1 MTAPSV
7 VTVVRGRHEHLERQ
21 RRGLES
27 SPILPADH
35 VVVAMDDPELVDRWH
50 PSGVLADH
58 LVTLP
63 VPPDGLPLAAA
74 RNLGART
81 AIERGA
87 HQLVFLDVDCV
98 PTPGTLEAYA
108 RAASTAEGT
117 AAVLCGPVA
126 YLPPAPPGGYDLEAE
141 ARAARPH
148 PGRPA
153 PEPDEVVADPEAHHL
168 FWSLSFSVSRTTWER
183 IGGFDE
189 RYVGYGAEDTDFGQR
204 AARAGVPLA
213 WVGGATALHQH
224 HPTQDPPV
232 QHLADI
238 VRNGRLFAETWGWWP
253 MRGWLEG
260 FEARGLVRRD
270 GHGGWMLAD
279 APGGRG

>member
-1 MTAPSV
+1 MSAPSV
-7 VTVVRGRHEHLERQ
+7 VTVVGGRHDHLERQ

-27 SPILPADH
+27 SSTLPADH
-35 VVVAMDDPELVDRWH
+35 VVVAMDDPELARDWI
-50 PSGVLADH
+50 PSAVVPDH
-58 LVTLP
+58 LATLA
-63 VPPDGLPLAAA
+63 VPPAGLPLAAA
-74 RNLGART
+74 RNLGARI
-81 AIERGA
+81 ALDRGA
-87 HQLVFLDVDCV
+87 SRLVFLDVDCI
-98 PTPGTLEAYA
+98 PTPGALSAYA
-108 RAASTAEGT
+108 RAGASPEASE
-117 AAVLCGPVA
+117 AVLCGPVA
-126 YLPPAPPGGYDLEAE
+126 YLPPPPAGGYDVEAE

-148 PGRPA
+148 PARPA
-153 PEPDEVVADPEAHHL
+153 PDPGEVIVDPGGHHL

-189 RYVGYGAEDTDFGQR
+189 RFVGYGAEDTDFGQR
-204 AARAGVPLA
+204 AARAGIPLA

-260 FEARGLVRRD
+260 FEAHGLVRRD
-270 GHGGWMLAD
+270 GHGGWTLT
-279 APGGRG
+279 GGREGPG